1 MHLVQTMAYI
11 NETPWHGLGQRLAPH
26 QPLEVWAESAGMNWR
41 IEESEVRFVAGNGG
55 LGAIHAF
62 PEQKVLYR
70 SDTKA
75 PLSVVSNRYQ
85 VVQPAEILEFY
96 RDLTEV
102 GGFELETAGVL
113 KEGRKLW
120 ALARTGQSAMLKG
133 RDQVHG
139 YRLTT
144 GMNMLALLAYAEQT
158 PAFTQTEYDRLYKGA
173 EHSFKI
179 ASEIIMKRP
188 DVMDALRKKTDGM
201 DFSDIVNAAPDAS
214 KELQKLLSSR
224 QGLAQL
230 PMPEQQLGQAVSVRV
245 IQVRDN
251 RVSTVAG
258 DLRAASEDP
267 SGEGTKRLLL
277 NGKALDQVSDD
288 HITLLTV
295 YRYDDRDVVLF
306 THACGGSACG
316 FTSIGILEIPAQG
329 MPRLI
334 ANREL
339 TINTDGAEPDVRV
352 QPDGGLL
359 LSFEG
364 QSSPQRWRYLAG
376 QLTKA

>member
-1 MHLVQTMAYI
+1 MKSAIITLYI
-11 NETPWHGLGQRLAPH
+11 AIGL
-26 QPLEVWAESAGMNWR
+26 
-41 IEESEVRFVAGNGG
+41 VAGVSFKLFGNYSYMSFAWNIGQG
-55 LGAIHAF
+55 LAWPVTLFADD
-62 PEQKVLYR
+62 PEIDGSTRESFGLSYQKVGAAH
-70 SDTKA
+70 K
-75 PLSVVSNRYQ
+75 
-85 VVQPAEILEFY
+85 
-96 RDLTEV
+96 
-102 GGFELETAGVL
+102 
-113 KEGRKLW
+113 KMEG
-120 ALARTGQSAMLKG
+120 Q
-133 RDQVHG
+133 

-188 DVMDALRKKTDGM
+188 DVLDALRKKTDGM
-201 DFSDIVNAAPDAS
+201 DFSDIVDAAPDAS

-224 QGLAQL
+224 QGQAQL
-230 PMPEQQLGQAVSVRV
+230 PMPEQQPGQAVSVRV

-277 NGKALDQVSDD
+277 NGKALDQISDD

-316 FTSIGILEIPAQG
+316 FTSIGILELPAQG

-334 ANREL
+334 ASREL

-364 QSSPQRWRYLAG
+364 QTSPQRWRYLAG